1 MDCSVKCRNCGSELT
16 HVFVDLGKQP
26 LANSYLDT
34 KEQLESVY
42 PLKAMVCGG
51 CFLVQLEY
59 TESPEVIFSDYAYFT
74 SYSPSALDH
83 ARRYAGMAVERFGL
97 NRGSLV
103 VEVASNDGYLLQYF
117 AERDIPVL
125 GIEPAA
131 NVAAAAHQK
140 CIPTQVKFFGTETA
154 KELKEQADLLVA
166 NNVLAHVPNLHDFI
180 DGLKLAL
187 KPDGVITVEFPHLL
201 KLIENTQ
208 FDTIYHEH
216 IFYFSFSVVEKL
228 FEQHG
233 LRLFDVEELSTHGGS
248 LRVYACHSGDDRP
261 SNYPALSHLRRQ
273 EQEAV
278 LTTLEGYTGFTDKVE
293 ECKLALCG
301 MLTNLKQKGKRIAG
315 FGAPAKG
322 NTLLNVC
329 GIGSEVID
337 YTVDDNPHKQRKFL
351 PGSRIPVY
359 APQMIR
365 NTKPDYIVVLPWN
378 LVDHVV
384 KANSDSQ
391 SWGAHFIV
399 PIPRAVIV

>member
-1 MDCSVKCRNCGSELT
+1 MKCRNCGSELA
-16 HVFVDLGKQP
+16 HVFIDLGKQP

-34 KEQLESVY
+34 KDQREVTY

-59 TESPEVIFSDYAYFT
+59 TERPEVIFSDYAYFT

-83 ARRYAGMAVERFGL
+83 AKRYSAMAIERFGL
-97 NRGSLV
+97 NRDSLV
-103 VEVASNDGYLLQYF
+103 LEVASNDGYLLQYF

-131 NVAAAAHQK
+131 NVAAVAQQK
-140 CIPTQVKFFGTETA
+140 GIPTQVKFFGTATA
-154 KELKEQADLLVA
+154 KELKAQADLLVA

-187 KPDGVITVEFPHLL
+187 KPDGVITAEFPHLL

-216 IFYFSFSVVEKL
+216 IFYLSLSVVEKL

-233 LRLFDVEELSTHGGS
+233 LRLFDVEELPTHGGS
-248 LRVYACHSGDDRP
+248 LRIYACHSGDDLP
-261 SNYPALSHLRRQ
+261 SNYPALGNLRRQ
-273 EQEAV
+273 EQEAG
-278 LTTLEGYTGFTDKVE
+278 LTTLEGYTGFTNKVE
-293 ECKLALCG
+293 ECKRALCG
-301 MLTNLKQKGKRIAG
+301 MLTNLKQQGKRIAG

-322 NTLLNVC
+322 NTLLNFC

-351 PGSRIPVY
+351 PGNRIPVY
-359 APQMIR
+359 APQMLS

-378 LVDHVV
+378 LVEHVV
-384 KANSDSQ
+384 KANSDSR
-391 SWGAHFIV
+391 SWGAHFII
-399 PIPRAVIV
+399 PIPKAVII